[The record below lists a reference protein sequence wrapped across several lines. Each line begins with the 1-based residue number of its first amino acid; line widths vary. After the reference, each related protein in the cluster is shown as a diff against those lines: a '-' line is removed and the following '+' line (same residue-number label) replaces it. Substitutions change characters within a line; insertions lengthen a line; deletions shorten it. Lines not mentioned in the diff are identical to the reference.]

1 MTSEE
6 MFFFGVL
13 VILLLRILFRKSQ
26 FIEGYVS
33 CSGLYMYDYEGKNDF
48 ELDEYNERENV
59 DVNDYDTTT
68 IDDKAA
74 AGYKIPERTCVDG
87 EDGEWEYSLCS
98 VNCGSGKQHLKF
110 TRYESRPKDFCVLP
124 KCNPR
129 TQTCVTSCSDYSA
142 DSCQPPSSK

>member
-6 MFFFGVL
+6 IFFFGVL
-13 VILLLRILFRKSQ
+13 IILLLRILFRKSQ
-26 FIEGYVS
+26 FIEGYIS
-33 CSGLYMYDYEGKNDF
+33 CSGLRMYDYETTNDDVEIKND
-48 ELDEYNERENV
+48 V
-59 DVNDYDTTT
+59 GVNDYDTTI

-87 EDGEWEYSLCS
+87 EDGDWEYSQCS

-110 TRYESRPKDFCVLP
+110 TRYDSRPKDYCVPP

-129 TQTCVTSCSDYSA
+129 TQACVTNCNDYSA